1 MSSEISSFKWIYWQ
15 CTDLQ
20 EIFLFTS
27 ANYLEIPLCLRW
39 PSYNV
44 VSQFLDFLNS
54 RSSIFTPFHL
64 PTHTTRY
71 YTSSLPELIP
81 ILNHTIFTSLSGHN
95 LLFVPYLSHSPVC
108 TKSVPSAHPH
118 NVPCGNSIPS
128 SKFVFISIYLI
139 MSFMHVYL

>member
-1 MSSEISSFKWIYWQ
+1 MGLLTMHWSTGDFPLYFCQLFGNSIMPLMAFLQ
-15 CTDLQ
+15 CSLT
-20 EIFLFTS
+20 I
-27 ANYLEIPLCLRW
+27 
-39 PSYNV
+39 
-44 VSQFLDFLNS
+44 LDFLNS

-71 YTSSLPELIP
+71 YISSLPELIP
-81 ILNHTIFTSLSGHN
+81 VLNHTIFTSLSGHN

-108 TKSVPSAHPH
+108 TKSVPSAHPY

-128 SKFVFISIYLI
+128 SKVVFISIYLI